1 VDPEPALSDQM
12 TARAEHARRPLD
24 GVAADLS
31 GTTSM
36 ARTASAKSAPPCFAG
51 PCVRQAGGD

>member
-1 VDPEPALSDQM
+1 MDPEPVLSDQV
-12 TARAEHARRPLD
+12 TARAEHAQQPLD

-36 ARTASAKSAPPCFAG
+36 ARTASAKSASPRFAG